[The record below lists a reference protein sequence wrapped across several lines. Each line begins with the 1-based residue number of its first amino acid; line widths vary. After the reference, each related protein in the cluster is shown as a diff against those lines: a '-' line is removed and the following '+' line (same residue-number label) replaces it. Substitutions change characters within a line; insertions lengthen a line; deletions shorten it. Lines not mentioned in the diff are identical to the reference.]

1 MNHVDGEMG
10 VRKLVLRYVVEI
22 NGVQL
27 EADPNGTCMKRHFG
41 KKMKRIEMK
50 RRENKGEQN
59 EKQEK
64 NEPEEKG
71 KELR

>member
-1 MNHVDGEMG
+1 
-10 VRKLVLRYVVEI
+10 
-22 NGVQL
+22 
-27 EADPNGTCMKRHFG
+27 
-41 KKMKRIEMK
+41 MK

-71 KELR
+71 KELRWREEKRRKRKWWGAGRDGRVGVTEIIHLLEGVL